1 MTPARPGSILALH
14 LRRFARAESGATAVE
29 YTLIGVVMA
38 VAILAIFPM
47 LQEPLTNLATDIA
60 AAIKPN

>member
-1 MTPARPGSILALH
+1 MTRACPGSSLALH